1 LDFEQTIASRSAPS
15 GTGHL
20 LRLCGRALCSPSAS
34 IKTKILTLRLAL
46 LFLAAT
52 LPVTSFAQETI
63 TLVGSGGTSPL
74 PVYNAWAAQ
83 YNQRKSGVRMQ
94 YLPLDTARSISEIR
108 KGSGDFGGGDTPL
121 TAENA
126 GTVLE
131 LPILLMGLVPIYNV
145 PGTQGLRFSGDL
157 LAQIY
162 LGHVKKW
169 NAPQV
174 AQLNPHASLP
184 DMPIKVVYRSPG
196 KGTNYIFTDF
206 LSKANAEFRNKVGR
220 SVSPG
225 WPVGSAVER
234 SADMAQKVMSEPGA
248 VGFVELEYARDN
260 NIPFGEVQNASGKFV
275 RASPE
280 TLRAACSG
288 VEAPHWDK
296 FSVSLTNAPGE
307 NAYPIASFSWIYL
320 RKTATD
326 QRRRAA
332 LLDLLH
338 WMFAQGQ
345 EAVPFGYSPL
355 PTALVAKEVAV
366 LDALGKE
373 SSR

>member
-1 LDFEQTIASRSAPS
+1 MLSLAGSMP
-15 GTGHL
+15 
-20 LRLCGRALCSPSAS
+20 RAL
-34 IKTKILTLRLAL
+34 L
-46 LFLAAT
+46 
-52 LPVTSFAQETI
+52 AQETI

-83 YNQRKSGVRMQ
+83 YNQRTSGVRME
-94 YLPLDTARSISEIR
+94 YLPLDTSRSIAEIS

-126 GTVLE
+126 QTVLE

-145 PGTQGLRFSGDL
+145 PGAQGLRFSGDL

-174 AQLNPHASLP
+174 LQLNPHASLP
-184 DMPIKVVYRSPG
+184 DLPIRVVYRTPG

-206 LSKANAEFRNKVGR
+206 LSKTNLEFRNRVGR
-220 SVSPG
+220 SVSPN
-225 WPVGSAVER
+225 WPVGSAAER
-234 SADMAQKVMSEPGA
+234 SADMAQKVMSEPGSI
-248 VGFVELEYARDN
+248 GFVELEYAREN
-260 NIPFGEVQNASGKFV
+260 NIPFGEVQNAAGKFV
-275 RASPE
+275 RASPT

-288 VEAPHWDK
+288 VEAVRWHK
-296 FSVSLTNAPGE
+296 FSVSLTNAPGDE
-307 NAYPIASFSWIYL
+307 AYPIASFSWIYL

-338 WMFAQGQ
+338 WMFTQGQ
-345 EAVPFGYSPL
+345 ETLPSGYSSLPL
-355 PTALVAKEVAV
+355 PLLAKEVSV
-366 LDALGKE
+366 LDSLGKE
-373 SSR
+373 TGR